1 MLYLGPVLLVVPV
14 AVVQPL
20 SALKTSNNNIT
31 HTIKMKTDITC
42 TPEEFDRWNSSAD
55 IFLRQI
61 QVVDEDDALFAHG
74 RPVHPLPPPVQ
85 LGHDHVLGVVH
96 VRPRREVDDVVDE
109 LLGGETCDQAA
120 CQKGLASSC
129 GSHLF
134 LQEYFL
140 SVRQK

>member
-1 MLYLGPVLLVVPV
+1 
-14 AVVQPL
+14 
-20 SALKTSNNNIT
+20 
-31 HTIKMKTDITC
+31 MKTDITC

-61 QVVDEDDALFAHG
+61 QVVDEDYALFAHG

-109 LLGGETCDQAA
+109 LLRVESLDEASGDE
-120 CQKGLASSC
+120 GLATAG
-129 GSHLF
+129 GSDQGEGQFVVDDEIEEIF
-134 LQEYFL
+134 L
-140 SVRQK
+140 

>member
-1 MLYLGPVLLVVPV
+1 
-14 AVVQPL
+14 
-20 SALKTSNNNIT
+20 
-31 HTIKMKTDITC
+31 MKTDITC

-55 IFLRQI
+55 IFLREI
-61 QVVDEDDALFAHG
+61 QVVDEDYALFAHG

-120 CQKGLASSC
+120 CQKGLASPC
-129 GSHLF
+129 GSDLF
-134 LQEYFL
+134 CKNTFYRPVKKRNKVKPE
-140 SVRQK
+140 